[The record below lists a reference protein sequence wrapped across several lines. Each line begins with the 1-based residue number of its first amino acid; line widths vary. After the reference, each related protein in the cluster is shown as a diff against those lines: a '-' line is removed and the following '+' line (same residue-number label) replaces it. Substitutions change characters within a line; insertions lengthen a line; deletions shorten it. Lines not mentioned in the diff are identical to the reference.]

1 MMVNDVRRT
10 MEAALGKLSPKKA
23 RELAR
28 SLMQGEG
35 RDQISRAAED
45 LMEWSSR
52 NRERLTDLI
61 RAEVRSQLK
70 LLGVASRDEL
80 DALRKRVRELE
91 RAAGTR
97 KGAKKRAASKRT
109 AARTSSPR
117 RPRSVT
123 GAARPAGGARSAGP
137 AAPA

>member
-35 RDQISRAAED
+35 RDQISRAAGD

-123 GAARPAGGARSAGP
+123 GAARPAGGARPAGP